1 MNHPQQASPLPVGQ
15 PWLAKQA
22 LPTSGTPEMLW
33 QCQPVHGLV
42 QRWGQ
47 QKHFLTS
54 LRSSH
59 PSQARS
65 HRQPKFPSFPESPAA
80 RGQPRG
86 ACPPTCPGAM
96 GPHGWVRACRSVCL
110 LSQLSRKAAVIYEP
124 RTVLAECS
132 GGLDYSFPEE
142 AVCLEMAR

>member
-1 MNHPQQASPLPVGQ
+1 
-15 PWLAKQA
+15 
-22 LPTSGTPEMLW
+22 MLW
-33 QCQPVHGLV
+33 QSQPLHGLV

-65 HRQPKFPSFPESPAA
+65 HRQPKVPSFPESPAA

-86 ACPPTCPGAM
+86 SCPPARLPGSRGTPRLGARVS
-96 GPHGWVRACRSVCL
+96 VR
-110 LSQLSRKAAVIYEP
+110 LSPLAIFQESRRDLRAADS
-124 RTVLAECS
+124 AS
-132 GGLDYSFPEE
+132 
-142 AVCLEMAR
+142 